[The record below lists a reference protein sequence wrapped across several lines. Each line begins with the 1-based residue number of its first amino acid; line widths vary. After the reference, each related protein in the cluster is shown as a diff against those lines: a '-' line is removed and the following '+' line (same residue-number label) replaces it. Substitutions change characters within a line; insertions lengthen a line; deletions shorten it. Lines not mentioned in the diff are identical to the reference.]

1 MGDVYTGPMSS
12 SSDRGDPQIQY
23 LEQIAANVLSTDASN
38 IEIRPRPPL
47 DVQSNCLYE
56 ASDGFQ
62 RIILK
67 QFLKPDEF
75 GESPLRE
82 FRALELLSAL
92 DIAPQPRAYL
102 PHRPDRK
109 PIVVY
114 DYMDGQM
121 WDRRIPTAGE
131 LGQLSALWIRISEIE
146 SDTLWVSRNYE
157 QSTVNIWKG
166 VQELLENYSS
176 WAESSFEPAIITA
189 QLCCALGEQR
199 LEVVEELSQYE
210 VPLCFCRSDPR
221 FANVISRPGG
231 KLGMVDWEDS
241 GLRDPALDLA
251 DLMTHPNQED
261 LLSPVQWGAFLSP
274 YVETRGR
281 IDDDLS
287 ERLHL
292 YRGLLPVWWLAILLS
307 EGLRRFAAGQLN
319 NWLIHDM
326 SPNLKLRRYLARALT
341 WPAYELDEKISQ
353 LEENCFFPV

>member
-12 SSDRGDPQIQY
+12 SVERGNPPTQY
-23 LEQIAANVLSTDASN
+23 LEQIAADVLSADAST
-38 IEIRPRPPL
+38 IEIIRRPPL

-56 ASDGFQ
+56 ASDGSQ

-75 GESPLRE
+75 RESPLRE
-82 FRALELLSAL
+82 FSALELLSDL
-92 DIAPQPRAYL
+92 DIAPQPRAYI
-102 PHRPDRK
+102 PHQSNRK

-121 WDRRIPTAGE
+121 WDRQIPTAGE
-131 LGQLSALWIRISEIE
+131 LSHLSALWIQISEIK
-146 SDTLWVSRNYE
+146 SDALWVSRNYE
-157 QSTVNIWKG
+157 HSTANVWKG
-166 VQELLENYSS
+166 VRKMLQNYSS
-176 WAESSFEPAIITA
+176 WAKSSFEPAINA
-189 QLCCALGEQR
+189 AHLCRELGEQR

-251 DLMTHPNQED
+251 DILTHPNQED
-261 LLSPVQWGAFLSP
+261 LLSPLQWRAFLSP
-274 YVETRGR
+274 YIEARGR
-281 IDDDLS
+281 IDDALS

-292 YRGLLPVWWLAILLS
+292 YRGLLPVWWLAILLN
-307 EGLRRFAAGQLN
+307 EGMRRFSAGQLD
-319 NWLIHDM
+319 NWRIHSM
-326 SPNLKLRRYLARALT
+326 SPNLKLRRYLARALA
-341 WPAYELDEKISQ
+341 WPEHEFDEKISQ
-353 LEENCFFPV
+353 IEENRFFPV